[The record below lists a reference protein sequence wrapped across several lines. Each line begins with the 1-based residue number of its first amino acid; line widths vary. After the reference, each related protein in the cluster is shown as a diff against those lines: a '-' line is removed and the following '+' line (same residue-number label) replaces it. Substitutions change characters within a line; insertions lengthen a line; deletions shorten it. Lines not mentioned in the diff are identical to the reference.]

1 VRARRC
7 ELALRVGR
15 DALDYPDE
23 PRLASAGEARAL
35 EFPWWMLRYQHTEA
49 IRAKLAQGNAP
60 ATANKV
66 LSAMKGVLKYS
77 WRLGLMSADES
88 DRASDVEP
96 VRGTS
101 LPPGQSIPRGE
112 LRSLF
117 EACAAEANGPRM
129 RARGVRAA
137 AMLALL
143 YVGGL
148 RRTELASLR
157 LSDYDPETRTLRIR
171 GKGNKEREV
180 YAEGGADLLLARWL
194 ELRGEG
200 EPEDPLF
207 LPVRKDGAVMHAD
220 PHGEKKSSLSD
231 QAVYKMVKRR
241 QREANVK
248 GISSHDFRK
257 TFVGDLLDAI
267 GDLST
272 VQKLAAFGSRGNR
285 PLRQT
290 RRESHAGGRQPP
302 ARPPLR
308 RLAAENHPAPPRKRH
323 RGAQRPISREQNR
336 IVCLLVA
343 EPDRRTSRS
352 PHVLVSSGAT
362 PHRPLNGVRRG
373 VGASG
378 GRFWGGTVNR
388 STTMGVTMGCNATP
402 EAGPECLG
410 GVPLVRPG
418 FAPNESPPATVG
430 MGSVR
435 RAGDKPLHVSLG
447 SG

>member
-1 VRARRC
+1 
-7 ELALRVGR
+7 
-15 DALDYPDE
+15 
-23 PRLASAGEARAL
+23 
-35 EFPWWMLRYQHTEA
+35 MLRYQHTEA

-129 RARGVRAA
+129 RARGVRDA

-241 QREANVK
+241 QREASVK

-272 VQKLAAFGSRGNR
+272 VQKLAGHSDPAATA
-285 PLRQT
+285 PT
-290 RRESHAGGRQPP
+290 TDEAREPCGRPP
-302 ARPPLR
+302 ATCTSPASAISRRKPPC
-308 RLAAENHPAPPRKRH
+308 PPRKRH
-323 RGAQRPISREQNR
+323 WGAQRPISREQNR
-336 IVCLLVA
+336 IVCLLIA